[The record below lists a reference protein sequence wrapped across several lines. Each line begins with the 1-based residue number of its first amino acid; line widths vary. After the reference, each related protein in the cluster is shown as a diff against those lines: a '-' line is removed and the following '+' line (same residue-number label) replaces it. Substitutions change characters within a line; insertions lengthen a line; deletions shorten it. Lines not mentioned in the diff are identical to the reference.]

1 MAAITTDP
9 DTSASPLTRPR
20 DPAASPD
27 RNDIRRQMRRQ
38 RRALSSA
45 ARHEAAR
52 TLARQLGNSAQFL
65 RSEHI
70 AFYLANDGEMDLR
83 PLIERAWAMGKQC
96 YLPVLSP
103 AFHNRLWFA
112 PYRPDTPLRD
122 NQFRILEPALPWH
135 AMRPAAAIDLM
146 LTPLVAFDAAGN
158 RLGMGGGFYDRTLA
172 YLQHRRYWRKP
183 LLIGTA
189 YEFQK
194 VAMLPHA
201 AWDVPLHGVATEQ
214 ALYRFATGQ

>member
-1 MAAITTDP
+1 MRAP
-9 DTSASPLTRPR
+9 DIATA
-20 DPAASPD
+20 PD
-27 RNDIRRQMRRQ
+27 RNAIRRQMRRQ
-38 RRALSSA
+38 RRALSQA
-45 ARHEAAR
+45 ERREAALA
-52 TLARQLGNSAQFL
+52 LARQLGNSPLFL

-70 AFYLANDGEMDLR
+70 AFYLANDGEVELQ

-112 PYRPDTPLRD
+112 PYQPDTPLRR

-135 AMRPAAAIDLM
+135 AMRAACAIDLM

-172 YLQHRRYWRKP
+172 YLQHRNHWRKP

-189 YEFQK
+189 YEFQQ
-194 VAMLPHA
+194 VASLPHA
-201 AWDVPLHGVATEQ
+201 TWDVPLHGVATEQ